1 MIDGS
6 ADPSFGAGL
15 TGSGDG
21 PEAPDAFAGGGF
33 VGGEEAA
40 DAFVAAGDTGNYQ
53 IADSERGLGG
63 AVILMIVDHF
73 GVPDELAG
81 VAVKGDEMGV
91 VCDHEDAIAEDG
103 DAAIDAG
110 DGVTGGD
117 EIFGAGAGV
126 VPELAAGAGVEGEA
140 FVGAGDVHDAV
151 DDLRRIFESAA
162 GTGHDPHPARGELGD
177 VGAVDFGERAEAV
190 ATDVCVVAGPFAFDG
205 VGDARE
211 VDAFAEIEGWERDV
225 RGGGVALQSREIGD
239 EIFEVAG
246 RGAQYGHKRSGVAID
261 VGDLVFGQEVQVV
274 VEAHEFKVEVCF
286 ATEGAAD
293 CLAVGEG
300 DRGGGVGDR

>member
-1 MIDGS
+1 MIDGG

-63 AVILMIVDHF
+63 AVILMVVDHF

-117 EIFGAGAGV
+117 EIFGARAG
-126 VPELAAGAGVEGEA
+126 GRCG
-140 FVGAGDVHDAV
+140 
-151 DDLRRIFESAA
+151 RR
-162 GTGHDPHPARGELGD
+162 
-177 VGAVDFGERAEAV
+177 
-190 ATDVCVVAGPFAFDG
+190 
-205 VGDARE
+205 
-211 VDAFAEIEGWERDV
+211 V
-225 RGGGVALQSREIGD
+225 RST
-239 EIFEVAG
+239 
-246 RGAQYGHKRSGVAID
+246 RS
-261 VGDLVFGQEVQVV
+261 
-274 VEAHEFKVEVCF
+274 
-286 ATEGAAD
+286 T
-293 CLAVGEG
+293 
-300 DRGGGVGDR
+300 R